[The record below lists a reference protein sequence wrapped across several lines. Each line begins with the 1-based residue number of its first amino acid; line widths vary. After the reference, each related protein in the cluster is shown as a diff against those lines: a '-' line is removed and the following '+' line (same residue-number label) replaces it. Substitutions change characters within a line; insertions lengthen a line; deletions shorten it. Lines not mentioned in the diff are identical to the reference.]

1 MRSTFRRRFNVRLES
16 LTYKVVE
23 KNLFRSARKIVIFG
37 HFRRAEIVGTTRFM
51 ANNFPQGGWPK
62 IGTRKCS
69 LNERILR
76 VMTTT
81 EATPL
86 NPRKTTREY
95 VSKTLDSLLTD
106 AMKHGFHGLIA
117 LEVSILDGK
126 IQHLR
131 RKIEQFEK

>member
-1 MRSTFRRRFNVRLES
+1 MRDGWSEVENLHEFQSGPKKSFLKCAQNGGFWCFSSRRSRCYNWFYDDDYSTR
-16 LTYKVVE
+16 
-23 KNLFRSARKIVIFG
+23 
-37 HFRRAEIVGTTRFM
+37 
-51 ANNFPQGGWPK
+51 GWSK
-62 IGTRKCS
+62 IGARKCS
-69 LNERILR
+69 LHVCILR

-81 EATPL
+81 EQVPL

-95 VSKTLDSLLTD
+95 VSKTLDSLLTE